1 MKKLIIIYLC
11 STAISLGS
19 TSVKAEYLR
28 RTPLSD
34 STLYNE
40 KAYNN
45 GAYME
50 LSPNSLQRSSL
61 YESTIKDK
69 NGNLYDCGS
78 LGYCRKR

>member
-1 MKKLIIIYLC
+1 MKQAILISLFSC
-11 STAISLGS
+11 AISLN
-19 TSVKAEYLR
+19 TISVKADYIR
-28 RTPLSD
+28 RTPLYD

-45 GAYME
+45 GDYME

-61 YESTIKDK
+61 YDSTIRDK